1 MIFRSI
7 FASTLSVLTIV
18 FLAGHVLAQNP
29 QNSQILNELASSN
42 VSSAIEIISEVDNVT
57 ISKFSI
63 IAPDTIDID
72 LRHDGT
78 GDPPSVKVHAEAL
91 NIDFKLIQEAMNA
104 LNAMNLTS
112 NSNGTNQSLAG
123 NSVNS
128 MSIMNE
134 ELNQLTSI
142 LSQSNGTAMVD
153 AGWQSPFNLEI
164 KLVGN
169 TTLNDANTIG
179 VIVSR

>member
-1 MIFRSI
+1 
-7 FASTLSVLTIV
+7 
-18 FLAGHVLAQNP
+18 
-29 QNSQILNELASSN
+29 
-42 VSSAIEIISEVDNVT
+42 
-57 ISKFSI
+57 
-63 IAPDTIDID
+63 
-72 LRHDGT
+72 
-78 GDPPSVKVHAEAL
+78 
-91 NIDFKLIQEAMNA
+91 MNA

-112 NSNGTNQSLAG
+112 NSNATNQFVAG

-153 AGWQSPFNLEI
+153 AGWQSPFNLAI

-169 TTLNDANTIG
+169 TTLNDANIIR